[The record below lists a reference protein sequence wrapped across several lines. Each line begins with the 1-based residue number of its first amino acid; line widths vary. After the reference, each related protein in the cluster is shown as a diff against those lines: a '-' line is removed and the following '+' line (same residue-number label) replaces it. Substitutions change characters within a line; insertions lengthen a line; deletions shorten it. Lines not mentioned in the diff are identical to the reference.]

1 MHSGP
6 PSPYSVGSNVS
17 SASAFILSLRSQ
29 QSGVARIR
37 AKWLKQASEHEL
49 FIRVVGTYVNNTVC
63 LQESSTHSG
72 YCRALHMHSC
82 LGTGHAWCRELDL
95 ELVGPV
101 AGAGSGGP
109 LHRVYWQKHPKVA
122 FNSKA
127 PDSSVVVCGALIQPQ
142 HPGALES
149 CDNSCSLAPKQ
160 SELMDN
166 AQQTAF

>member
-1 MHSGP
+1 M
-6 PSPYSVGSNVS
+6 S
-17 SASAFILSLRSQ
+17 SASAFILSLHSQ
-29 QSGVARIR
+29 QSGVTRIR

-49 FIRVVGTYVNNTVC
+49 FIRIVGTYVNNTVC
-63 LQESSTHSG
+63 LQESSTQ
-72 YCRALHMHSC
+72 
-82 LGTGHAWCRELDL
+82 GHTWCRELDL
-95 ELVGPV
+95 ESAGPV
-101 AGAGSGGP
+101 ACAGSGGP